1 MSSTPIPPQPT
12 SLPGSPLRRRL
23 LMAGALCPV
32 VPIVGVPSAR
42 AAEPVS
48 ARLPA
53 SANLAAE
60 IRRAVD
66 GGSPLVVMVSLSGC
80 PFCNVVRDSYLAP
93 LRREIGLPVVQV
105 DMRSAVASTD
115 AKGGRTSHDELA
127 RGWKVRIAPTVLFLG
142 RDGVELAERL
152 VGGYLAE
159 FYGAYL
165 EQRLE
170 QARRTLKA

>member
-1 MSSTPIPPQPT
+1 MVPMLGTG
-12 SLPGSPLRRRL
+12 L
-23 LMAGALCPV
+23 AGAAVPV
-32 VPIVGVPSAR
+32 P
-42 AAEPVS
+42 

-53 SANLAAE
+53 SANLADE

-93 LRREIGLPVVQV
+93 LQRDIGLPVVQV

-115 AKGGRTSHDELA
+115 AKGSRTSHDDLA

-170 QARRTLKA
+170 QARRKLKA